1 MWVGAWWIGFLIFSF
16 VCFLVAIPLI
26 AYPKSLPGS
35 EKLQK
40 ISEAHDGDNHKS
52 QDYTKLR
59 EMPKAFMSLLRNPT
73 FLFLNMAGASEGLI
87 ISGFA
92 VFLPK
97 QIENQYS
104 VTAVWAALLMGLIT
118 VPAGGLLMKKL
129 SKIFVIKFILTTGGG
144 TFLGGYLVKKLKLC
158 CSGTIKFCTI
168 SSMFAALFTIC
179 FFLSCPNLNFAGVTS
194 SYQATDFAES
204 TAIIGDGN
212 YERLIDGLPSM
223 GHNLESQCNKQ
234 CACNKNNYE
243 PV

>member
-1 MWVGAWWIGFLIFSF
+1 MPIVNLFSLVDHLCSDFLHHGDCGTGFGLCGWLATVAALHRLHLGGSVNVSCTFSCRDEILILIFFVFRLGLTPESKVWVGAWWIGFLIFSF

-73 FLFLNMAGASEGLI
+73 FLFLNLAGASEGLI

-118 VPAGGLLMKKL
+118 VPAGGL
-129 SKIFVIKFILTTGGG
+129 
-144 TFLGGYLVKKLKLC
+144 
-158 CSGTIKFCTI
+158 
-168 SSMFAALFTIC
+168 
-179 FFLSCPNLNFAGVTS
+179 
-194 SYQATDFAES
+194 
-204 TAIIGDGN
+204 
-212 YERLIDGLPSM
+212 
-223 GHNLESQCNKQ
+223 
-234 CACNKNNYE
+234 
-243 PV
+243 